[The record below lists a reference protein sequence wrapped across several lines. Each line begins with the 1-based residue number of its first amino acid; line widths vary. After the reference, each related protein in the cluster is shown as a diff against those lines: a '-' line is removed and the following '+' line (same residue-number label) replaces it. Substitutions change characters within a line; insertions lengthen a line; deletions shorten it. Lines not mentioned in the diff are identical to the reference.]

1 MDVIIIERKFKVGT
15 IMIDDPNPNFTL
27 AEVQKFLSIQYP
39 EITNSS
45 THGPIIQNIEGKDV
59 QVFSYEASAG
69 VKG

>member
-1 MDVIIIERKFKVGT
+1 
-15 IMIDDPNPNFTL
+15 MIDDPNPNFTL